1 MDGAALYKLCVY
13 VPEAALDAV
22 KDAVFA
28 AGAGRQGNYDH
39 CCWQVAGHGQFRP
52 LAGSNPHMGSRGQ
65 VERVSEYRVEML
77 CAGECIAAV
86 VAALRKAHPYEEPAF
101 DLIRLEVPPR

>member
-1 MDGAALYKLCVY
+1 MLQYKLCIY

-28 AGAGRQGNYDH
+28 AGAGRQGAYDR
-39 CCWQVAGHGQFRP
+39 CCWQVRGEGQFRP
-52 LAGSNPHMGSRGQ
+52 LAGSDPHIGSIGRVEQ
-65 VERVSEYRVEML
+65 VTEYRVEML
-77 CAGECIAAV
+77 CPGDRVVEV

-101 DLIRLEVPPR
+101 DLVRLESTVE